1 MGGWRQE
8 RGHSNTHTLQFHSSL
23 SCSRAKFVDSFLHLL
38 FPILFFHELNAPLT
52 PPSLAIFSKCQQWKR
67 IRECSEG
74 ERRRRENCYLTLI
87 QFRLTFPSLLSPFD
101 TYPVTEATKKRR
113 RGRTDG
119 RRRRKYKCD
128 SRLKVTISVASTPVC
143 LCRLAAEHDLGS
155 ALCGRICAA
164 GLFAS
169 RVFFGPLSFVSPLVS
184 LGKIRRWPDGRPS
197 FSAKSDIDLDLLI

>member
-1 MGGWRQE
+1 MPLSSFDKSSTHARFKHARGRRRGLSLRAFRKWEDGGRRE
-8 RGHSNTHTLQFHSSL
+8 DTRTHTLQFHSSL
-23 SCSRAKFVDSFLHLL
+23 SCSRAKFVDSFLHLF

-119 RRRRKYKCD
+119 EGV
-128 SRLKVTISVASTPVC
+128 SINATP
-143 LCRLAAEHDLGS
+143 GS
-155 ALCGRICAA
+155 K
-164 GLFAS
+164 
-169 RVFFGPLSFVSPLVS
+169 SP
-184 LGKIRRWPDGRPS
+184 
-197 FSAKSDIDLDLLI
+197 SA